1 MNNEVWCAISK
12 KFSKESWFS
21 RGNRHC
27 FFFVAPN
34 MMRQVFDAFGQLF
47 GPLAI
52 IMIIVAALPSKRTK
66 S

>member
-1 MNNEVWCAISK
+1 MRWDVQFLKNFLKNLGFLVVI
-12 KFSKESWFS
+12 
-21 RGNRHC
+21 GIVL
-27 FFFVAPN
+27 FFVAPD

-52 IMIIVAALPSKRTK
+52 IMIIVAALPRRRTR

>member
-1 MNNEVWCAISK
+1 MRWVVQFFKNFLKNLGFLVVI
-12 KFSKESWFS
+12 
-21 RGNRHC
+21 GVVL
-27 FFFVAPN
+27 FFVAPH

-52 IMIIVAALPSKRTK
+52 IMIFVAALPRRRAK

>member
-1 MNNEVWCAISK
+1 MQFLKNFLKNLGFLVVI
-12 KFSKESWFS
+12 
-21 RGNRHC
+21 GIVL
-27 FFFVAPN
+27 FFVAPD

-52 IMIIVAALPSKRTK
+52 IMVIVAALPSKRAK

>member
-1 MNNEVWCAISK
+1 MQFLKNFLKNLGFLVVI
-12 KFSKESWFS
+12 
-21 RGNRHC
+21 GIV
-27 FFFVAPN
+27 FFFVAPD

>member
-1 MNNEVWCAISK
+1 MRWGVQFLKNFLKNLGFLVVI
-12 KFSKESWFS
+12 
-21 RGNRHC
+21 GIVL
-27 FFFVAPN
+27 FFVAPD

>member
-1 MNNEVWCAISK
+1 MQFLKNFLKNLGFLVVI
-12 KFSKESWFS
+12 
-21 RGNRHC
+21 GIVL
-27 FFFVAPN
+27 FFVAPN

>member
-1 MNNEVWCAISK
+1 MQFLKNFLKNLGFLVVI
-12 KFSKESWFS
+12 
-21 RGNRHC
+21 GIVL
-27 FFFVAPN
+27 FFVAPD

-52 IMIIVAALPSKRTK
+52 IMIIVVALPSKRTK

>member
-1 MNNEVWCAISK
+1 MQFLKNFLKNLGFLVVI
-12 KFSKESWFS
+12 
-21 RGNRHC
+21 GIVL
-27 FFFVAPN
+27 FFVAPD

>member
-1 MNNEVWCAISK
+1 MRWGVQFLKNFLKNLGFLVVI
-12 KFSKESWFS
+12 
-21 RGNRHC
+21 GIVL
-27 FFFVAPN
+27 FFVAPD
-34 MMRQVFDAFGQLF
+34 MMRQVFNAFGQLF

>member
-1 MNNEVWCAISK
+1 MRCGVQFLKNFLKNLGFLVVI
-12 KFSKESWFS
+12 
-21 RGNRHC
+21 GIVL
-27 FFFVAPN
+27 FFVAPN

>member
-1 MNNEVWCAISK
+1 MQFLKNFLKNLGFLVVI
-12 KFSKESWFS
+12 
-21 RGNRHC
+21 GIVL
-27 FFFVAPN
+27 FFVAPD

-52 IMIIVAALPSKRTK
+52 IMIIVAALPSRRTK

>member
-1 MNNEVWCAISK
+1 MR
-12 KFSKESWFS
+12 
-21 RGNRHC
+21 RGVQFLKN
-27 FFFVAPN
+27 FLKNLGFLVVIGIVLFFVAPN

>member
-1 MNNEVWCAISK
+1 MQFLKNFLKNLGFLVVI
-12 KFSKESWFS
+12 
-21 RGNRHC
+21 GIVL
-27 FFFVAPN
+27 FFVAPD

-52 IMIIVAALPSKRTK
+52 IMIIVAALPSRRTR

>member
-1 MNNEVWCAISK
+1 MRWGVQFLKNFLKNLGFLVVI
-12 KFSKESWFS
+12 
-21 RGNRHC
+21 GIVL
-27 FFFVAPN
+27 FFVAPD
-34 MMRQVFDAFGQLF
+34 MMRQVSDAFGQLF

>member
-1 MNNEVWCAISK
+1 MRWGVQFLKNFLKHLGFLVVI
-12 KFSKESWFS
+12 
-21 RGNRHC
+21 GIVL
-27 FFFVAPN
+27 FFVAPN

>member
-1 MNNEVWCAISK
+1 MQFLKNFLKHLGFLVVI
-12 KFSKESWFS
+12 
-21 RGNRHC
+21 GIVL
-27 FFFVAPN
+27 FFVAPN

>member
-1 MNNEVWCAISK
+1 MRWGVQFLKNFLKNLGFLVVI
-12 KFSKESWFS
+12 
-21 RGNRHC
+21 GIVL
-27 FFFVAPN
+27 FFVAPN

>member
-1 MNNEVWCAISK
+1 VQFLKNFLKNLGFLVVI
-12 KFSKESWFS
+12 
-21 RGNRHC
+21 GIVL
-27 FFFVAPN
+27 FFVAPD
-34 MMRQVFDAFGQLF
+34 MMRQVFNAFGQLF

>member
-1 MNNEVWCAISK
+1 MQFLKNFLKNLGFLLVI
-12 KFSKESWFS
+12 
-21 RGNRHC
+21 GIVL
-27 FFFVAPN
+27 FFVAPN

>member
-1 MNNEVWCAISK
+1 MQFLKNFLKNLGFLVVI
-12 KFSKESWFS
+12 
-21 RGNRHC
+21 GIVL
-27 FFFVAPN
+27 FFVAPD
-34 MMRQVFDAFGQLF
+34 MMRQVFNAFGQLF

>member
-1 MNNEVWCAISK
+1 VQFLKNFLKNLGFLVVI
-12 KFSKESWFS
+12 
-21 RGNRHC
+21 GIVL
-27 FFFVAPN
+27 FFVAPN

>member
-1 MNNEVWCAISK
+1 MQFLKNFLKNLGFLVVI
-12 KFSKESWFS
+12 
-21 RGNRHC
+21 GIVL
-27 FFFVAPN
+27 FFVAPD

-52 IMIIVAALPSKRTK
+52 IMIIVAALPSRRKK